1 MKLFKPFS
9 FAYNQK
15 YTLIV
20 LCITEIFSGFFFPVE
35 TIIHIGSF
43 VEKPNVLYEEDL
55 CEHVGD
61 DRNTST

>member
-20 LCITEIFSGFFFPVE
+20 LCIAEIYFQDFFFLLKE
-35 TIIHIGSF
+35 TIIHI

-61 DRNTST
+61 DGNTST